1 MGARL
6 VGGLFKR
13 LGGRAALGTAAKR
26 LGGLALTEAKSAAAK
41 AATEQAGNLAAQA
54 VNAGADKLGGALG
67 VTAGGGF
74 LANLQ
79 GGMALA
85 PGLLGNSGTAGVGYR
100 VSRKLLGDSAT
111 AGDGYR
117 VSRKLLGDSATAGG
131 GLRKT
136 IERRRD
142 HGKEAAQRESHA
154 LVAGGLTTAKRAV
167 HFHGMHN
174 R

>member
-67 VTAGGGF
+67 MTAGGYRV
-74 LANLQ
+74 
-79 GGMALA
+79 A
-85 PGLLGNSGTAGVGYR
+85 PALLGNSGTGTVGYR
-100 VSRKLLGDSAT
+100 VSRKLLGGSVA
-111 AGDGYR
+111 
-117 VSRKLLGDSATAGG
+117 AGG

-142 HGKEAAQRESHA
+142 HGKQAAHRESAA

>member
-79 GGMALA
+79 GGLALA
-85 PGLLGNSGTAGVGYR
+85 PGLLGNSGTAGG
-100 VSRKLLGDSAT
+100 
-111 AGDGYR
+111 GYR

-142 HGKEAAQRESHA
+142 HGKQAAHRESAA

>member
-85 PGLLGNSGTAGVGYR
+85 PGLLGNSGSLHIREYVQLQRHANGNVYALPDFHGRLVECSSLPGYGCPR
-100 VSRKLLGDSAT
+100 RERIPSGA
-111 AGDGYR
+111 
-117 VSRKLLGDSATAGG
+117 
-131 GLRKT
+131 
-136 IERRRD
+136 RRRL
-142 HGKEAAQRESHA
+142 RCA
-154 LVAGGLTTAKRAV
+154 LVSL
-167 HFHGMHN
+167 
-174 R
+174 